1 MRITIESTEEAGL
14 TKAAASTASMSG
26 QADMSGG
33 AASAAQPT
41 GAFAPSGRSY
51 APAPA
56 SISSDPLSRGAID
69 AGPPPAELLELASRT
84 SGRPIA
90 AAADS
95 AQSTRDGGSA
105 PPA

>member
-1 MRITIESTEEAGL
+1 MRITIESTEESGL
-14 TKAAASTASMSG
+14 TKVAASTAAGSG

-33 AASAAQPT
+33 AASAVQPT
-41 GAFAPSGRSY
+41 EAFAPTGRSY

-56 SISSDPLSRGAID
+56 SISSDPLSRSATD
-69 AGPPPAELLELASRT
+69 AGPPPAELLEMASRT

-90 AAADS
+90 AADDS

-105 PPA
+105 PA